1 MGKTSKIAVISLSC
15 MLMILLSGVGVRA
28 AEEDLTAST
37 YISDISVVSVSD
49 GLTDI
54 SDGIKVLPDRI
65 GSSLIGYT
73 TPDSKSNALKNIILS
88 ASGSAPVTK
97 DGASYEQ
104 LCSIAGKTLYGT
116 RDGSAGEGIVAL
128 TLIDRPLIGDGT
140 HTVRNE
146 SGEAVELDGLY
157 LATVSAGQT
166 GAYISELALVKG
178 GSENGAIKKA
188 ADQGFD
194 YYKLISDEDGKV
206 VLIAFNRTNDKD
218 KAVRA
223 IFAVG
228 EQDDYKLFYSLS
240 EDAGLPITD
249 VELKE
254 VTEFFWDDATFE
266 LGDWAQTNFGSG
278 IYSGSVSYI
287 LQDDDYKDLAEDS
300 TTYRWDGI
308 PRFEDKAALAEAIMG
323 GDLTGTDEIDV
334 VAAHEDSDFTP
345 GGDIMLEGVDME
357 KFLAGAPDE
366 EETEDEDAEDAE
378 EVPDEATEDTVVD
391 DTNTEDTD
399 GGVTDDQ
406 ENGDIALDE
415 PGADLP
421 DKSADADGSSDGAE
435 AGSDTDSI
443 EVDAGAVEDTQT
455 TGSLISS
462 GNYVVITICIVSAI
476 GLILFG
482 VISSKKKGEGL

>member
-54 SDGIKVLPDRI
+54 SDGIKVPPDRI
-65 GSSLIGYT
+65 GSLLISYT
-73 TPDSKSNALKNIILS
+73 TTDSKGNALKNIILS
-88 ASGSAPVTK
+88 ASGSAPVTE
-97 DGASYEQ
+97 DGATYEQ
-104 LCSIAGKTLYGT
+104 LCNIAGMTLYGT

-128 TLIDRPLIGDGT
+128 TLTDRPLIGDGT

-254 VTEFFWDDATFE
+254 VTEFFWDDETFE

-287 LQDDDYKDLAEDS
+287 LQDDDYKDLVEDS
-300 TTYRWDGI
+300 TAYRWDGI
-308 PRFEDKAALAEAIMG
+308 QRFEDKAALAEAIMG

-357 KFLAGAPDE
+357 KFLAGAPGE
-366 EETEDEDAEDAE
+366 EETEEEDAE

-391 DTNTEDTD
+391 DTNTEGTD

-406 ENGDIALDE
+406 DGGDIALDE
-415 PGADLP
+415 PAADLP
-421 DKSADADGSSDGAE
+421 DKSADADGSSDSAE
-435 AGSDTDSI
+435 AGSDTDSA
-443 EVDAGAVEDTQT
+443 VADAGEVEDTQT

>member
-1 MGKTSKIAVISLSC
+1 MGKASKIAVISLSC

-65 GSSLIGYT
+65 GSSLISYST
-73 TPDSKSNALKNIILS
+73 TDSKSNALKNIILS
-88 ASGSAPVTK
+88 ASGSAPVTE
-97 DGASYEQ
+97 DGAIYEQ

-128 TLIDRPLIGDGT
+128 TLTDRPLIGDGT

-166 GAYISELALVKG
+166 GVYISELALVKG

-254 VTEFFWDDATFE
+254 VTEFFWDDETFE

-300 TTYRWDGI
+300 TAYRWDGI

-357 KFLAGAPDE
+357 KFLAGALDE
-366 EETEDEDAEDAE
+366 EGTEEEDAE

-391 DTNTEDTD
+391 DTNTEGTD

-406 ENGDIALDE
+406 DGGDIALDE
-415 PGADLP
+415 PAADLP
-421 DKSADADGSSDGAE
+421 YKSADADGSSDSAE
-435 AGSDTDSI
+435 AASDTDSV
-443 EVDAGAVEDTQT
+443 EVDAGASEDTQT

>member
-1 MGKTSKIAVISLSC
+1 MGKTSKLAVISLSC
-15 MLMILLSGVGVRA
+15 MLMILLSGVCVRA

-65 GSSLIGYT
+65 GSSLISYT
-73 TPDSKSNALKNIILS
+73 TTDSKSNALKNIILS
-88 ASGSAPVTK
+88 ASGSAPVTE
-97 DGASYEQ
+97 DGATYEQ
-104 LCSIAGKTLYGT
+104 LCSITGMTLYGT

-128 TLIDRPLIGDGT
+128 TLTDRPLIGDGT

-146 SGEAVELDGLY
+146 NGEAVELDGLY

-166 GAYISELALVKG
+166 GVYISELALVKG

-254 VTEFFWDDATFE
+254 VTEFFWDDETFE
-266 LGDWAQTNFGSG
+266 LGDWAQANFGSG

-300 TTYRWDGI
+300 TVYRWDGI
-308 PRFEDKAALAEAIMG
+308 QRFEDKAALAEAIMG

-357 KFLAGAPDE
+357 KFFAGAPDE
-366 EETEDEDAEDAE
+366 EETEEEDAE

-391 DTNTEDTD
+391 DTNTEGTD

-406 ENGDIALDE
+406 DGGDIALDE
-415 PGADLP
+415 PAADLP
-421 DKSADADGSSDGAE
+421 DKSAEADGTSDSAE
-435 AGSDTDSI
+435 AASDMDSV

>member
-65 GSSLIGYT
+65 GSSLISYT
-73 TPDSKSNALKNIILS
+73 TTDSKSNALKNIILS
-88 ASGSAPVTK
+88 ASGSAPVTE

-254 VTEFFWDDATFE
+254 VTEFFWDDETFE

-308 PRFEDKAALAEAIMG
+308 QRFEDKAALAEAIMG

-334 VAAHEDSDFTP
+334 VAAHEDTDFTP

-357 KFLAGAPDE
+357 KFLAGVPDE
-366 EETEDEDAEDAE
+366 EETDEEATE

-391 DTNTEDTD
+391 DTNTEGTD

-406 ENGDIALDE
+406 DGGDIALDE
-415 PGADLP
+415 PAADLP
-421 DKSADADGSSDGAE
+421 DKSAEADGTSDSAE
-435 AGSDTDSI
+435 AASDTDSV

>member
-1 MGKTSKIAVISLSC
+1 MGKTSKLAVISLSC
-15 MLMILLSGVGVRA
+15 MLMVLLSGVSVRA

-65 GSSLIGYT
+65 GSSLISYT
-73 TPDSKSNALKNIILS
+73 TTDSKSNALKNIILS
-88 ASGSAPVTK
+88 ASGSAPVTE
-97 DGASYEQ
+97 DGATYEQ
-104 LCSIAGKTLYGT
+104 LCSIAGMTLYGT
-116 RDGSAGEGIVAL
+116 RDESAGEGIVAL
-128 TLIDRPLIGDGT
+128 TLIDRSLIGDGT

-254 VTEFFWDDATFE
+254 VTEFFWDDETFE
-266 LGDWAQTNFGSG
+266 LGEWAQTNFGSG

-300 TTYRWDGI
+300 TAYRWDGI

-357 KFLAGAPDE
+357 KFFAGAPGE
-366 EETEDEDAEDAE
+366 EETEEEDAE
-378 EVPDEATEDTVVD
+378 EVPDETTEDAVVD
-391 DTNTEDTD
+391 DTNTEGTD

-406 ENGDIALDE
+406 DGGDIALDE
-415 PGADLP
+415 PAADLP
-421 DKSADADGSSDGAE
+421 DKSADADGSSDSAE
-435 AGSDTDSI
+435 AASDTDSV
-443 EVDAGAVEDTQT
+443 EVDAGAAEDTQT